1 MPFTLSE
8 LFNPWRELD
17 RRNSELASAES
28 LRDDYKARLDKILAR
43 FDHDGDGK
51 PGGSKKRAK

>member
-28 LRDDYKARLDKILAR
+28 VRDDYKARLEKVLAR
-43 FDHDGDGK
+43 FDRDGGGRV
-51 PGGSKKRAK
+51 GGSKKRAK